1 MTPISLLLTLVAS
14 AVMSTAAPLEPTID
28 FGVDFVNAA
37 PIDFEDGV
45 FVTYDLKRILPLVN
59 ASVDTVSQHHRD
71 RYYKLN
77 NAVTSVPL
85 LSTNADALNRPYLYI
100 PSHTATGP
108 LSFWFSAQVGSNAP
122 VYDSA
127 FGKNFNFV
135 IHGGIIKFNTDSKS
149 VVDGS
154 LKAGTP
160 VGIAY
165 DPARSPCTVKPDEAT
180 QTITA
185 HWISNGQSGEGVVYD
200 AHYVSRNGLVKTEST
215 VTIPAEKVVAGELQ
229 VFFSCQT
236 AIGSAWDSSFG
247 KNWRFTVTA

>member
-14 AVMSTAAPLEPTID
+14 AAMSTAAPLEPTID

-45 FVTYDLKRILPLVN
+45 FVTYDLQRILPLAN
-59 ASVDTVSQHHRD
+59 ASVDTANTTVTA
-71 RYYKLN
+71 YYKLN

-100 PSHTATGP
+100 PSHTAMGP
-108 LSFWFSAQVGSNAP
+108 LSFWFSAQVGSSAP
-122 VYDSA
+122 VFDSA
-127 FGKNFNFV
+127 YGKNFNFV
-135 IHGGIIKFNTDSKS
+135 IHGGVIKFNT
-149 VVDGS
+149 GS
-154 LKAGTP
+154 NSAVSGALKAGTP
-160 VGIAY
+160 LGIAY
-165 DPARSPCTVKPDEAT
+165 DPARSPCTVKPDEPT

-200 AHYVSRNGLVKTEST
+200 AHFVTRHGLVKTEST

-236 AIGSAWDSSFG
+236 ALGSAWDSSFG

>member
-14 AVMSTAAPLEPTID
+14 AVMSTAAPLERRRVPPPTKPPLTL
-28 FGVDFVNAA
+28 ALTLLTRL
-37 PIDFEDGV
+37 PS
-45 FVTYDLKRILPLVN
+45 TLRTRILPLVN
-59 ASVDTVSQHHRD
+59 ASVDTANTTVTA
-71 RYYKLN
+71 YYKLN

-85 LSTNADALNRPYLYI
+85 LSNNADALNRPYLYI
-100 PSHTATGP
+100 PSHTATGR
-108 LSFWFSAQVGSNAP
+108 FKRP

-127 FGKNFNFV
+127 SGKNFNFV

-149 VVDGS
+149 VVEGS

-185 HWISNGQSGEGVVYD
+185 TGSPTVN
-200 AHYVSRNGLVKTEST
+200 LTEST

-236 AIGSAWDSSFG
+236 AIGSAWDSAFG